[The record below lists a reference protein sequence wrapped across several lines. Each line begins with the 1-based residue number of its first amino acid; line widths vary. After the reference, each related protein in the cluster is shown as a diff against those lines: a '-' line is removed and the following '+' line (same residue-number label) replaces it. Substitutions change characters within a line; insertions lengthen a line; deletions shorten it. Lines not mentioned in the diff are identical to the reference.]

1 MNLFDLLAQSQG
13 GQAIDNLASQ
23 FGLDRSQT
31 EAALRQLVPALGAG
45 LARNTSNGKGLADLI
60 GALTNGDHQRYAE
73 DPTHTN
79 DQQAVDDGNGILGHL
94 FGSKEVSRQ
103 VADRVAAQTGI
114 GSEIIKRMLPVIAT
128 MVMGG
133 LAKQVAG
140 AGAREIADSVLNKMS
155 QRGGGLLGGL
165 AGSAVTTGAGWLLK
179 RVVFGSGTP
188 QKRSIFGSL
197 LDKDGDGSYAD
208 DLIRMAAKGLL
219 NK

>member
-1 MNLFDLLAQSQG
+1 MNLFDMLAQSQN
-13 GQAIDNLASQ
+13 GQAIDNLAGQ

-45 LARNTSNGKGLADLI
+45 LARNTSNGKGLADLV
-60 GALTNGDHQRYAE
+60 GALAGGHHQRYAD
-73 DPTHTN
+73 DPATVA
-79 DQQAVDDGNGILGHL
+79 DPQAIAEGNGILGHL

-103 VADRVAAQTGI
+103 IAERVGSQTGI
-114 GSEIIKRMLPVIAT
+114 GAAIVKQMLPVIAT

-140 AGAREIADSVLNKMS
+140 AGAREIADAVLGKAS
-155 QRGGGLLGGL
+155 QRSGGLLGGL
-165 AGSAVTTGAGWLLK
+165 AGKAVSSGAGWLLK
-179 RVVFGSGTP
+179 RVVFGSGTQ
-188 QKRSIFGSL
+188 QKRDLFGSL

-219 NK
+219 K